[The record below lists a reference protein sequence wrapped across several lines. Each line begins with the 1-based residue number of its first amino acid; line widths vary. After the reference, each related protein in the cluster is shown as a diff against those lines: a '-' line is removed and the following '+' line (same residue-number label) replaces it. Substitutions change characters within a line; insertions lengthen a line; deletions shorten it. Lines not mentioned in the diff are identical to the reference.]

1 MTVVKEIQAK
11 VLLSHVKQPD
21 TWFGLKYNMNL
32 CRGCQHRC
40 IYCDSRSECY
50 QIEDFDGEVLVKA
63 NAIEL
68 LRKELA
74 RKRVKGP
81 IGLGSMNDCYMPLE
95 QEVNL
100 TGRALKVIA
109 EFGFPVHVMTKS
121 DLVLRDLDTLDLWR
135 NRRSPPYVAV
145 GQHNLCPLTAIC
157 SQFCYYTT
165 SLLGEISRCYAT
177 VSFTITTADDEL
189 GKKLEPGAS
198 LVSHRFRA
206 MRALADKGIQT
217 GVSLMPVLPFIE
229 DNEEN
234 IAAIV
239 RQTHEHGGAYIIPSF
254 GMTTRDRQR
263 AYYYDRLDE
272 LFPDLRRKC
281 ERAFGDR
288 YHCPANNADRLAKV
302 FYELCEQ
309 YGIAPRIIP
318 YEPHK
323 AKQLSMF

>member
-1 MTVVKEIQAK
+1 MTVLKEIQAK
-11 VLLSHVKQPD
+11 VLLSQVKQPD

-32 CRGCQHRC
+32 YRGCQHRC

-50 QIEDFDGEVLVKA
+50 QIDDFDGEVLVKA

-95 QEVNL
+95 REVNL
-100 TGRALKVIA
+100 TGQALKVIA

-121 DLVLRDLDTLDLWR
+121 ALVLRDLDTLVKI
-135 NRRSPPYVAV
+135 N
-145 GQHNLCPLTAIC
+145 
-157 SQFCYYTT
+157 
-165 SLLGEISRCYAT
+165 ECYAT

-189 GKKLEPGAS
+189 GKKLEPGAAR
-198 LVSHRFRA
+198 VSERLEA
-206 MRALADKGIQT
+206 MRVLADRGIQT
-217 GVSLMPVLPFIE
+217 GVSMMPVLPFIE

-239 RQTHEHGGAYIIPSF
+239 RQTHEHGGSYIIPSF

-263 AYYYDRLDE
+263 AYYYTRLDE
-272 LFPDLRRKC
+272 LFPGLRQKY
-281 ERAFGDR
+281 ERAFGER
-288 YHCPANNADRLAKV
+288 YHCPANDADGLAKV
-302 FYELCEQ
+302 FYELCEH
-309 YGIAPRIIP
+309 YGISPRIIP
-318 YEPHK
+318 YEPQ
-323 AKQLSMF
+323 AARQLSLFEG